1 MNRQFENWTVFVT
14 TEYTFANNSGQF
26 CYYYKMESP
35 RHFRRRQES
44 YKRKKCKLLYCSTK
58 YGPFSIVELKNNVSK
73 GESGSIFTKKN
84 RFVLAWRLQVCI
96 ATSFLTKTSEHCLC
110 IWWKYLLI
118 KCITSKYTITP
129 TLY

>member
-1 MNRQFENWTVFVT
+1 MNMQFENWTVFVT

-73 GESGSIFTKKN
+73 EKVVQFSLKRTDLYWPEGFRS
-84 RFVLAWRLQVCI
+84 VLLQV
-96 ATSFLTKTSEHCLC
+96 F
-110 IWWKYLLI
+110 
-118 KCITSKYTITP
+118 
-129 TLY
+129 